1 VIVEVAQANESTA
14 ADSSQSKQSGITS
27 EQTQKLQDQALKA
40 GAAAAVESIIK
51 EEQDKKPQNSQF

>member
-14 ADSSQSKQSGITS
+14 ADPSQSKQSGISS
-27 EQTQKLQDQALKA
+27 EQTQQFQDQALKA